1 MLRLTILLCGGLF
14 VFLLVAGEDR
24 GQVRHGLLA
33 PPVQAIAVAPTVPA
47 PVKVPVA
54 TVSEAVFIPALPD
67 QPVRQANAQ
76 TAAQP
81 TVGQVAE
88 TQVTDIAAQGRL
100 AVVTARAVNVRS
112 GPTTEAPVVG
122 RLTTGEEVLVVADQP
137 TVDGWSRVRI
147 EGDGVT
153 GYVATRLLQPI
164 DP

>member
-81 TVGQVAE
+81 AVEE
-88 TQVTDIAAQGRL
+88 TPVTDIAAQGRL